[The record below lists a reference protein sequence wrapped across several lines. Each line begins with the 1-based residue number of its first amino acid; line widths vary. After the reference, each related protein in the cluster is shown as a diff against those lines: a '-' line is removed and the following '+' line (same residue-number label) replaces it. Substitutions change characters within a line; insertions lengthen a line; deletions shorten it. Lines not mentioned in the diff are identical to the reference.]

1 MHSRF
6 YNYANL
12 LIDNIEGGYYS
23 PERHYSSAMGI
34 SGETMFGMD
43 RRHGGKD
50 VTDSVPGKK
59 FWEIVD
65 KNSASWAYCSKG
77 GSQEK
82 TLKKLAAEIMYLRYE
97 KYFKEYLTKKAQKKV
112 SKNPHLE
119 IHFFYG
125 CWNGVVWFKK
135 FAEAINN
142 AVDKG
147 VKDLETVAINSRK
160 NSGNS
165 LIAKGGE
172 KMQKLFSMLKIK
184 KGGKI
189 LLVCILLGGAGFGG
203 YKLYNYLKAT
213 KGR

>member
-1 MHSRF
+1 MHARF

-23 PERHYSSAMGI
+23 PERHYTPAMGI

-59 FWEIVD
+59 FWAIVD
-65 KNSASWAYCSKG
+65 KNSASWSYCSKG
-77 GSQEK
+77 GNQEK
-82 TLKKLAAEIMYLRYE
+82 PLKKLAAEIMYLRYE

-112 SKNPHLE
+112 SNNPHLE
-119 IHFFYG
+119 IHFFYA
-125 CWNGVVWFKK
+125 CWNGVVWFQK

-142 AVDKG
+142 AVNQG
-147 VKDLETVAINSRK
+147 VKGLEKVAIDSRK

-165 LIAKGGE
+165 LIAKGGK
-172 KMQKLFSMLKIK
+172 KMEDLFTKLKIK

-189 LLVCILLGGAGFGG
+189 VLVVLLLGGAGFGG
-203 YKLYNYLKAT
+203 YKLYNYLKN
-213 KGR
+213 KKK